1 MWPPMRRD
9 TVIHNNIILTPP
21 RLPHH
26 HCGGGFGNLWNW
38 TAGFAMAQ
46 NMMSGIFSGFRMPT
60 FMPTMPYYSFTG
72 TPYTPAAYGQTG
84 NAMSAARTTLDSLGF
99 TKEAGYS
106 VSMGEDGNLTYTY
119 TNGSET
125 ITATNL
131 KELLDKQA
139 AARATTSTNST
150 GTDDDDD
157 DWFIPAGENGGDDT
171 AGVEGTEDNGEAD
184 TPDAGADPGVEA
196 HTASTGSSKSPQGWY
211 RSSRALD
218 NKLHFDENELREHNG
233 TGTAVDYVFSKM
245 GEVITFRNCDENKLK
260 QALIDKNP
268 SVFDKNG
275 NLKEN
280 ADISKL
286 DLPTVDWINKNC
298 TKTKTQGAQ
307 NGNTE
312 LAKAE
317 VSNNRVSM
325 KYESG
330 NSIYKE
336 GDADD
341 IMDKD
346 VVFVIGDHKYKLLS
360 KGKGEYVDYYQV
372 TNGRPN
378 HFRDFKLIDP
388 KTGRFNPNIE
398 EGLWTDREYFTL
410 WSIDG
415 PQAPLAGA
423 KISRNEQGQ
432 VILSKG
438 GKFALMDDVMSIN
451 APLK

>member
-157 DWFIPAGENGGDDT
+157 WFIPAGENGGDDT
-171 AGVEGTEDNGEAD
+171 EGVEGTEDNGEAD
-184 TPDAGADPGVEA
+184 TPDAGSDAGADGNLSGR
-196 HTASTGSSKSPQGWY
+196 ASNRADRSPQGWY
-211 RSSRALD
+211 RSEKANSD
-218 NKLHFDENELREHNG
+218 SYKFTEDELRAHKG
-233 TGTAVDYVFSKM
+233 ADTSVD
-245 GEVITFRNCDENKLK
+245 
-260 QALIDKNP
+260 LIVNQFAKGNPGIDKEELRAELIKKNP
-268 SVFDKNG
+268 SVFDADG
-275 NLKEN
+275 NLKEG
-280 ADISKL
+280 ADASKL
-286 DLPTVDWINKNC
+286 DIPTFDTINKNFL
-298 TKTKTQGAQ
+298 KAQ
-307 NGNTE
+307 SPQTE
-312 LAKAE
+312 NAVLAKAK
-317 VSNNRVSM
+317 VKNNRVSID
-325 KYESG
+325 YASG

-336 GDADD
+336 GNNDD

-346 VVFVIGDHKYKLLS
+346 VVLVINGHKYKLLS

-388 KTGRFNPNIE
+388 NTGRFNPNIE

-415 PQAPLAGA
+415 AQAPLAGA
-423 KISRNEQGQ
+423 KISRSSEGQ
-432 VILSKG
+432 VIITKDNKS
-438 GKFALMDDVMSIN
+438 ALMDDVMSKN

>member
-106 VSMGEDGNLTYTY
+106 VSMGEDGRLTYTY

-150 GTDDDDD
+150 GTDDDD

-211 RSSRALD
+211 RSEKANSD
-218 NKLHFDENELREHNG
+218 SYKFTEDELRAHEDAD
-233 TGTAVDYVFSKM
+233 TSVDLIVNQFVKGNSRIDK
-245 GEVITFRNCDENKLK
+245 EKLR
-260 QALIDKNP
+260 AELIKKNP
-268 SVFDKNG
+268 SVFAADG
-275 NLKEN
+275 NLKEG
-280 ADISKL
+280 ADASKL
-286 DLPTVDWINKNC
+286 DIPTFDTINKNFLKAQSP
-298 TKTKTQGAQ
+298 KTE
-307 NGNTE
+307 NTV
-312 LAKAE
+312 LAKAK
-317 VSNNRVSM
+317 VKNNRVSID
-325 KYESG
+325 YASG

-336 GDADD
+336 GNNDD

-346 VVFVIGDHKYKLLS
+346 VVLVINGHKYKLLS

-388 KTGRFNPNIE
+388 KTGRFNPNME

-415 PQAPLAGA
+415 AQAPLAGA
-423 KISRNEQGQ
+423 KISRSSEGQ
-432 VILSKG
+432 VIITKDNKS
-438 GKFALMDDVMSIN
+438 ALMDDVMSKN

>member
-1 MWPPMRRD
+1 MWPYRS
-9 TVIHNNIILTPP
+9 TTIINNNIGFMPP
-21 RLPHH
+21 RIHHH
-26 HCGGGFGNLWNW
+26 HCGGFGNAFNW
-38 TAGFAMAQ
+38 MAGFSLAQ
-46 NMMSGIFSGFRMPT
+46 NMMSGIFSSFRMPT

-72 TPYTPAAYGQTG
+72 TPYTPAAYGQTS

-106 VSMGEDGNLTYTY
+106 VSMGEDGKLTYTY

-139 AARATTSTNST
+139 EARQTASAE
-150 GTDDDDD
+150 DDDS
-157 DWFIPAGENGGDDT
+157 WYQPASENGGDDPVEDVTDIT
-171 AGVEGTEDNGEAD
+171 AAEGDTLTEGQYNEHAQGRRQKVDR
-184 TPDAGADPGVEA
+184 
-196 HTASTGSSKSPQGWY
+196 SPEGWY

-268 SVFDKNG
+268 SVFDENG

-280 ADISKL
+280 AEISKL

-298 TKTKTQGAQ
+298 TKAITQGAQ
-307 NGNTE
+307 NGNTR

-330 NSIYKE
+330 NTIYKE

-346 VVFVIGDHKYKLLS
+346 VVFVIGGRKYKLLS
-360 KGKGEYVDYYQV
+360 KGKGEYVDYYQI

-378 HFRDFKLIDP
+378 HYRDFKLVDP
-388 KTGRFNPNIE
+388 NTGRFNPNTDG
-398 EGLWTDREYFTL
+398 GLWTDREYFNL
-410 WSIDG
+410 ISIDG
-415 PQAPLAGA
+415 TDAPLARA
-423 KISRNEQGQ
+423 KISKNEQGQ

-438 GKFALMDDVMSIN
+438 GKFALMDDVMSKN